1 MGLLVNSLPIGVF
14 AEGVDESNI
23 EITESEGIVNN
34 EESQANQEIN
44 EGEENQEN
52 QNEETTTGTG
62 EASGATNTETP
73 NEGSTEGT
81 GGTAGPTGESTGG
94 TTEEAIAGE
103 VTDGATGE
111 AITESDT
118 NAEQS
123 APNENAS
130 EMSYNSNNDYEYFVE
145 NNEVTIF
152 RYIGTDK
159 DVVIPSTIDG
169 YSVVEIAENA
179 FLNSGIRSVVIPEGV
194 KLIGDQAFMGN
205 ELTSVDIPGSVTRIG
220 DWAFFDNDLTSVTIG
235 SSVEYI
241 GLRAFSQNNIDFINL
256 PSSVKVIGDH
266 AFSVNNLTSI
276 DIPDSV
282 TDIGKYAF
290 ADNHIEVAKLP
301 VGLTTISEGLF
312 SHNNLTS
319 IDIPESV
326 VTIEAHAFRA
336 NNLVNVR
343 IPDNVTFIGEY
354 AFSSNLLTSV
364 IIGEKVET
372 IGERAFGYNN
382 LTEVVI
388 PDSVRSIGQYV
399 FADNKLTKVTLSNAI
414 TEIPTGAFMNNDF
427 TEFVIPDGIVLI
439 GESAFVGNELTSVTF
454 GQSLKQIKD
463 FAFYGNNLTSV
474 NLPEGVN
481 SIGSYAFGS
490 NKLTSITVN
499 GSWEKTSNGLIGVY
513 FDYWAVE
520 GNQTNPSDLKVY
532 GYAGTMVEEVAN
544 YRGYTFIDITP
555 VPEPDQRL
563 KINEVFPDEN
573 LAKYFAEWMSALPS
587 WQGKSDSTFS
597 MAELDARIK
606 LNGALNFNAS
616 NRGIRSLK
624 GMEIFGDVA
633 TKYSDIPVNFDFSGN
648 LLEDVDPYKIT
659 SVRTLFLNDNKLKD
673 IKGLRNLKYVTRET
687 AHGAASL
694 YSDAALNLQNN
705 LLTDISPLS
714 NLKRVESKI
723 DLSNNKLQNVDGL
736 NAEFIGFLDV
746 SNNYLTSLNTSV
758 FDPDKVYA
766 IKVDHNFIQNITS
779 VIPSKYVQR
788 LYGEN
793 DYRPQYSFNFIQSS
807 SVKVEYR
814 VRGTNELISYDI
826 VNDVG
831 NFETRKYK
839 AKNLAGYILDDDLEK
854 EFSGIGK
861 AFTSVIKPV
870 LGIKSR
876 DGFTSIQNSSRK
888 FSFVTHDSYSN
899 LPNSPYKTD
908 GAVLSYDSASG
919 DLVVVRESNNPFY
932 VYTDVDV
939 YEGDIYLGTYSVPV
953 LGHGSPDAAVVFYYK
968 PVAKW
973 TLTVNMEGR
982 GYVSPYVGTYNY
994 DNGSK
999 VNLYASPNFGYRFD
1013 KWVVNG
1019 TEFFSPSITITM
1031 DSNKT
1036 AVAHFVPLEQ
1046 YKLSVNIVGEGE
1058 VNVLNEFTMSRQ
1070 TYGSGDEGTY
1080 EGGTSLSLTPAPK
1093 LGYRFVKWVV
1103 DGVEVNG
1110 DYLPLYMDSNKTV
1123 EAHFESVPL
1132 VKPLIGH
1139 IIVKFLD
1146 MLTMEKIKE
1155 DEEIKNVPVGEYTY
1169 TAEEKIGDYKI
1180 VGEAVKTVIITMTDF
1195 FKEIIFLYEK
1205 EASQPEPTPQPQ
1217 PEPKPEPQPEPKPEP
1232 QPEPKPEPQPEPKPE
1247 PQPEPKPEPQPEP
1260 KPEPQPEPKPEPQ
1273 PEPKPEPQPEPKP
1286 EPQPEP
1292 KSEPTPTPQ
1301 PEPKPVPQPELKI
1314 DPKPVVKI
1322 QKRDK
1327 VTVIA
1332 VDNKTGKVLMQKEL
1346 TNLSYGYNEVRAP
1359 KIEGYEVT
1367 GPSLALVRVT
1377 DSGKEIVVKFRY
1389 EVKKAYGTVFGVVI
1403 DSEGN
1408 PIEGVMVELHSKPR
1422 VTYTNEK
1429 GEYRFEN
1436 VELGKHTVILKNP
1449 YTLEEIAKIEVIA
1462 YKDVNDVNSGIKEV
1476 VQVSNEVRK
1485 SIELNETVNTQR
1497 IDFVIEPIKPKEEPK
1512 DGPKDKPQNEPK
1524 EKPKDEPKDKSQD
1537 KPKGKPSKDLP
1548 IIPIVSAI
1556 PFIILLGYLRRKNVK
1571 VYNEDGMV
1579 VAKLRVK
1586 ARPETVID
1594 LSGMKAETLKVVFR
1608 NPERFRKL
1616 ELMVKYNDMKVRVEL
1631 EEGKNYLVFKPTEE

>member
-44 EGEENQEN
+44 EGEENPEN

-62 EASGATNTETP
+62 EASEATNTETP
-73 NEGSTEGT
+73 NEGSAEGT
-81 GGTAGPTGESTGG
+81 GETAGPTTGESTGG

-179 FLNSGIRSVVIPEGV
+179 FLNRGIRSVVIPESV

-205 ELTSVDIPGSVTRIG
+205 ELTSVVIPGSVTRIG

-235 SSVEYI
+235 SSVDYI
-241 GLRAFSQNNIDFINL
+241 GLRAFSQNNIDSINL
-256 PSSVKVIGDH
+256 PSSVKLIGDH

-326 VTIEAHAFRA
+326 VTIEAGSFFA
-336 NNLVNVR
+336 NNLVSVR
-343 IPDNVTFIGEY
+343 VPDNVTSIGDG
-354 AFSSNLLTSV
+354 AFSANLLASV
-364 IIGEKVET
+364 MIGGKVET
-372 IGERAFGYNN
+372 IGERAFRYNN

-388 PDSVRSIGQYV
+388 PDSVKSIGQYV

-427 TEFVIPDGIVLI
+427 TEFVIPDGIVVI

-474 NLPEGVN
+474 NLPKGVN

-520 GNQTNPSDLKVY
+520 GNQTNPRDLKVY

-648 LLEDVDPYKIT
+648 LLEDVDPLYKIT

-779 VIPSKYVQR
+779 VIPSEYVQR

-793 DYRPQYSFNFIQSS
+793 DYRPQYSFNFTQSS

-953 LGHGSPDAAVVFYYK
+953 LGHGSPDTAVVFYYK

-973 TLTVNMEGR
+973 TLTVNMEGQ

-1080 EGGTSLSLTPAPK
+1080 DGGTSLSLTPAPK

-1155 DEEIKNVPVGEYTY
+1155 DEEIKDVPVGEYTY
-1169 TAEEKIGDYKI
+1169 TAEEKVGDYKI

-1205 EASQPEPTPQPQ
+1205 EASQPEPKPEPN
-1217 PEPKPEPQPEPKPEP
+1217 PEPKPEP
-1232 QPEPKPEPQPEPKPE
+1232 
-1247 PQPEPKPEPQPEP
+1247 
-1260 KPEPQPEPKPEPQ
+1260 
-1273 PEPKPEPQPEPKP
+1273 
-1286 EPQPEP
+1286 
-1292 KSEPTPTPQ
+1292 
-1301 PEPKPVPQPELKI
+1301 KPVL
-1314 DPKPVVKI
+1314 KI

-1359 KIEGYEVT
+1359 KIKGYEVT
-1367 GPSLALVRVT
+1367 GPSLTLVRVT
-1377 DSGKEIVVKFRY
+1377 DSGKEIIVKFRY
-1389 EVKKAYGTVFGVVI
+1389 EAKKAYGTVFGVVI

-1436 VELGKHTVILKNP
+1436 AELGKHTVILKNP

-1512 DGPKDKPQNEPK
+1512 DEPKDKPQ
-1524 EKPKDEPKDKSQD
+1524 DEPKVKPQD

-1548 IIPIVSAI
+1548 IIPIVSAV

-1594 LSGMKAETLKVVFR
+1594 LSGMKAETLNVVFR

>member
-62 EASGATNTETP
+62 EASEATNTETP
-73 NEGSTEGT
+73 NKGSTEGT
-81 GGTAGPTGESTGG
+81 GGTAGPTTGESTGE

-103 VTDGATGE
+103 VTDGAAGE

-118 NAEQS
+118 NTEQS

-179 FLNSGIRSVVIPEGV
+179 FLNRGIRSVVIPEGV

-326 VTIEAHAFRA
+326 VTIEAGSFFA
-336 NNLVNVR
+336 NNLVSVR
-343 IPDNVTFIGEY
+343 VPDNVTSIGDG
-354 AFSSNLLTSV
+354 AFSANLLASV
-364 IIGEKVET
+364 MIGGKVET
-372 IGERAFGYNN
+372 IGERAFRYNN

-388 PDSVRSIGQYV
+388 PDSVKSIGQYV

-427 TEFVIPDGIVLI
+427 TEFVIPDGIVVI

-474 NLPEGVN
+474 NLPKGVN

-520 GNQTNPSDLKVY
+520 GNQTNPRDLKVY

-648 LLEDVDPYKIT
+648 LLEDVDPLYKIT

-779 VIPSKYVQR
+779 VIPSEYVQR

-793 DYRPQYSFNFIQSS
+793 DYRPQYSFNFTQSS

-839 AKNLAGYILDDDLEK
+839 AKNLEGYILDDDLEK

-876 DGFTSIQNSSRK
+876 DGFTGIQNSSRK

-919 DLVVVRESNNPFY
+919 DLVVVRESNDPFY

-939 YEGDIYLGTYSVPV
+939 YEGNIYLGTYSVPV
-953 LGHGSPDAAVVFYYK
+953 LGHGSPDTAVVFYYK

-973 TLTVNMEGR
+973 TLTVNMEGQ

-1080 EGGTSLSLTPAPK
+1080 DGGTSLSLTPAPK

-1103 DGVEVNG
+1103 DGVEING

-1205 EASQPEPTPQPQ
+1205 EVPQ
-1217 PEPKPEPQPEPKPEP
+1217 PEPQPEPKPEP
-1232 QPEPKPEPQPEPKPE
+1232 VQDPKPEPVQDPKPE
-1247 PQPEPKPEPQPEP
+1247 PVQDPKPEPVQDP
-1260 KPEPQPEPKPEPQ
+1260 KPEPVQDPKPEPVQ
-1273 PEPKPEPQPEPKP
+1273 DPKPEPVQDPKP
-1286 EPQPEP
+1286 EPVQDPKPEP
-1292 KSEPTPTPQ
+1292 VQ
-1301 PEPKPVPQPELKI
+1301 DPKPESVQDPKPESVQ
-1314 DPKPVVKI
+1314 DPKPVVKV

-1332 VDNKTGKVLMQKEL
+1332 VDNKTDRVLMQKEL

-1449 YTLEEIAKIEVIA
+1449 YTLEEIAKIEVIV